1 MATVGISELKQET
14 SKILR
19 RVREQREII
28 DITYHGKVVARLI
41 PVTPPTPPDEKIV
54 AVFTSLE
61 ALSAEISAQWPEGVS
76 TPFTSKSV
84 KSPKSS

>member
-41 PVTPPTPPDEKIV
+41 PVTPPMPPDGKIV